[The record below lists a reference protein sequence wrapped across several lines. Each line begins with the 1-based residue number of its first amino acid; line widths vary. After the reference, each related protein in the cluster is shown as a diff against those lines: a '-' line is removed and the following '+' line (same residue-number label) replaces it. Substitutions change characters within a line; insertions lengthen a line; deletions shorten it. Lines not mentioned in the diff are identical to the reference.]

1 MNSEFR
7 VLVRPAPESTAICPP
22 EVKRRR
28 ICRKTCLSMPKEQ
41 EVARKAYKPDSVPV
55 AKQAMTIP
63 LTAPLPMR
71 LQLPT
76 RTCWGR
82 RAPPL
87 TRRSAARGPYLALLP
102 VGLAVPELLPA
113 PRWALTPPFHPY
125 PSGIPASRTEGRFL
139 FCGAFR
145 RVAPPGRYPA
155 PFLLG
160 VWTFLYGAFAPQKRR
175 RGSRTEG
182 AMRADVGH
190 ATRVDAA
197 AIQPS
202 APDRPRRGRAARQ
215 WARGGRQDQQGR
227 EGHAPAGGTAS
238 AQC

>member
-7 VLVRPAPESTAICPP
+7 VLVRPAPESTAICPSDA
-22 EVKRRR
+22 ERRR
-28 ICRKTCLSMPKEQ
+28 FRRKTCLSDLKGQ
-41 EVARKAYKPDSVPV
+41 EYARKAYKPDFVPV
-55 AKQAMTIP
+55 ARQAMTIP

-125 PSGIPASRTEGRFL
+125 PSADPAGPDRRAVSFLWRFPSGCPARAL
-139 FCGAFR
+139 PGTVSSWSPDFPLR
-145 RVAPPGRYPA
+145 RLCPA
-155 PFLLG
+155 KATPRMSHMRVTG
-160 VWTFLYGAFAPQKRR
+160 VV
-175 RGSRTEG
+175 
-182 AMRADVGH
+182 VGH

-202 APDRPRRGRAARQ
+202 AHPRPRRRRVARQ
-215 WARGGRQDQQGR
+215 WGRAGRQGLR
-227 EGHAPAGGTAS
+227 G
-238 AQC
+238 

>member
-7 VLVRPAPESTAICPP
+7 VLVRPAPESTAICPSDA
-22 EVKRRR
+22 ERRR
-28 ICRKTCLSMPKEQ
+28 FRRKTCLSDLKGQ
-41 EVARKAYKPDSVPV
+41 EYARKAYKPDFVPV
-55 AKQAMTIP
+55 RKQAMTIP

-125 PSGIPASRTEGRFL
+125 PLGVPASRTKGRFH

-160 VWTFLYGAFAPQKRR
+160 VRTFLYVAFAPQKRR
-175 RGSRTEG
+175 HGCHTC
-182 AMRADVGH
+182 V
-190 ATRVDAA
+190 
-197 AIQPS
+197 
-202 APDRPRRGRAARQ
+202 
-215 WARGGRQDQQGR
+215 
-227 EGHAPAGGTAS
+227 
-238 AQC
+238 

>member
-1 MNSEFR
+1 MPR
-7 VLVRPAPESTAICPP
+7 
-22 EVKRRR
+22 
-28 ICRKTCLSMPKEQ
+28 RKTPLWPKNRSFRKGKAARY
-41 EVARKAYKPDSVPV
+41 ARKACKPDSVPV
-55 AKQAMTIP
+55 QARAMTIP

-125 PSGIPASRTEGRFL
+125 PSGDPAGRTEGRFH

-155 PFLLG
+155 PFLPG
-160 VWTFLYGAFAPQKRR
+160 VRTFLYVAFAPQKRR
-175 RGSRTEG
+175 HGSRTEG
-182 AMRADVGH
+182 AMRVVVGH

-202 APDRPRRGRAARQ
+202 AQPRPRRAGDPRQWGRA
-215 WARGGRQDQQGR
+215 GRRDR
-227 EGHAPAGGTAS
+227 RA
-238 AQC
+238 

>member
-87 TRRSAARGPYLALLP
+87 TQRSVARGPYLALLP

-125 PSGIPASRTEGRFL
+125 PSGIPASRTEWRFL

-160 VWTFLYGAFAPQKRR
+160 VRTFLPGAFA
-175 RGSRTEG
+175 STE
-182 AMRADVGH
+182 
-190 ATRVDAA
+190 A

-215 WARGGRQDQQGR
+215 WARGGRRDRQGR
-227 EGHAPAGGTAS
+227 EGHAPAGGTAC
-238 AQC
+238 ARC

>member
-1 MNSEFR
+1 VNSEFR

-125 PSGIPASRTEGRFL
+125 PSGVPASRTEGRFL

-160 VWTFLYGAFAPQKRR
+160 VRTFLPGAFK
-175 RGSRTEG
+175 STE
-182 AMRADVGH
+182 
-190 ATRVDAA
+190 A

-215 WARGGRQDQQGR
+215 WAQGGRQGR
-227 EGHAPAGGTAS
+227 RGKEVRAPAGGTAS

>member
-22 EVKRRR
+22 HAKRRR
-28 ICRKTCLSMPKEQ
+28 FCRKTCLSMPKEQ

-55 AKQAMTIP
+55 RKQAMTIP

-87 TRRSAARGPYLALLP
+87 TRRSSARGPYLALLP

-125 PSGIPASRTEGRFL
+125 PSNVPASRTEGRFL
-139 FCGAFR
+139 FCGAIR
-145 RVAPPGRYPA
+145 RVTPPGRYPA

-160 VWTFLYGAFAPQKRR
+160 VRTFLYVAFAPQKRR
-175 RGSRTEG
+175 HASRTVG
-182 AMRADVGH
+182 AMRVVVGH

-202 APDRPRRGRAARQ
+202 AQDRPRRRQAARQ
-215 WARGGRQDQQGR
+215 WGRGGRRDRRGTTGR
-227 EGHAPAGGTAS
+227 GPKGGTEAEP
-238 AQC
+238 C

>member
-1 MNSEFR
+1 MR
-7 VLVRPAPESTAICPP
+7 GRPIS
-22 EVKRRR
+22 R
-28 ICRKTCLSMPKEQ
+28 ILYLLRE
-41 EVARKAYKPDSVPV
+41 
-55 AKQAMTIP
+55 QAMTLP
-63 LTAPLPMR
+63 LTAPLPMQ

-82 RAPPL
+82 RAPPS
-87 TRRSAARGPYLALLP
+87 TRRSSARGPYLALLP

-125 PSGIPASRTEGRFL
+125 LLAVPASRTKGRFL

-160 VWTFLYGAFAPQKRR
+160 VRTFLPGAFA
-175 RGSRTEG
+175 STE
-182 AMRADVGH
+182 
-190 ATRVDAA
+190 A

-202 APDRPRRGRAARQ
+202 APDRPRPRRAARQ
-215 WARGGRQDQQGR
+215 WARAERQGLR
-227 EGHAPAGGTAS
+227 G
-238 AQC
+238 